1 MRKRGGEREREGG
14 GSAASRSGELA
25 VRSRV
30 ALLRGAGGDA
40 VCAELWVGCA
50 RRWGRRWG
58 DRGGWRGS
66 SESVGLV
73 CAYADVCMLT
83 ATEAASGEAQSQWG

>member
-1 MRKRGGEREREGG
+1 MRKEGGEREREGG
-14 GSAASRSGELA
+14 GSAESRSGELA
-25 VRSRV
+25 VRWRV

-50 RRWGRRWG
+50 RRWGRMWG
-58 DRGGWRGS
+58 DSGCWRGS

-73 CAYADVCMLT
+73 CAYVSIRWQHTSANAYV
-83 ATEAASGEAQSQWG
+83 SIR